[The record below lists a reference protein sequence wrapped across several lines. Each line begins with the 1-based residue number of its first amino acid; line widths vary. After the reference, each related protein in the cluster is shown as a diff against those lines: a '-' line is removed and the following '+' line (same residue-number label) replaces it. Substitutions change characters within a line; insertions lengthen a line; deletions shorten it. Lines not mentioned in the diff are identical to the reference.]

1 VTTIRP
7 KRSTNSKKIFVVKS
21 PMTFDDEIIP
31 KVEMS
36 NVAWIQT
43 PLTGRD
49 REK

>member
-1 VTTIRP
+1 MRP
-7 KRSTNSKKIFVVKS
+7 KRSTNSKKLFVIKT

-31 KVEMS
+31 KADMA

-49 REK
+49 K